1 MGHAGAIIMGKA
13 GTAES
18 KIKAFKAV
26 DVAVADRPKD
36 VAKLLAEHL
45 QKKMH

>member
-18 KIKAFKAV
+18 KIEALRSAGAKVAEKPSAVARLLARLV
-26 DVAVADRPKD
+26 DV
-36 VAKLLAEHL
+36 
-45 QKKMH
+45 

>member
-18 KIKAFKAV
+18 KIEALQNAG
-26 DVAVADRPKD
+26 VAVAKKPSE
-36 VAKLLAEHL
+36 VTVLLE
-45 QKKMH
+45 KVI

>member
-18 KIKAFKAV
+18 KIKAFQNAG
-26 DVAVADRPKD
+26 VAVAKKPSE
-36 VAKLLAEHL
+36 VTILL
-45 QKKMH
+45 KKAIKHVI